1 MRIKISRLLTIL
13 YCLAIK
19 QSFCQK
25 FSKFNKSPYRVVK
38 KLGKV
43 NHKFQL
49 LSDSLKI
56 KVVNVNQLSWLI
68 KVCE

>member
-1 MRIKISRLLTIL
+1 ML

-19 QSFCQK
+19 KSFCKK
-25 FSKFNKSPYRVVK
+25 FAKFNKSPYRVVK

-43 NHKFQL
+43 NPKFQL

-56 KVVNVNQLSWLI
+56 KVVNVNQLS
-68 KVCE
+68 